1 MAEFKLGRIRF
12 IWKGAWTSSKEYYKD
27 DVVRYGGRTYIVN
40 TGHTSSN
47 AFTTDIANFDLL
59 ADGTE
64 WKGEWSLTT
73 VYKPN
78 DIVKYGGYLYV
89 CNTGHTSAAT
99 EADGLE
105 LDQTKWDLFAEGFD
119 WKGAWGVGTR
129 YKVNDIVRYGGV
141 MYLCTEAHTSA
152 ADAADGLELDQ
163 TKWDLFANGTTWR
176 NVWTATTRYKVG
188 DVVRYGGQVYI
199 CNTGH
204 TAAATDAL
212 GLEDDQA
219 KWDYIHKGIEYLGDW
234 TTSTRYKVNDVVKYG
249 SDIWICG
256 TYHTSGATLAADEAN
271 WSIFVP
277 GLEFEDSWQNNVNYQ
292 PGDVV
297 TYGGYSYVS
306 VTNNYGQVPF
316 NNVSHWELFTT
327 GFTFR
332 GDYDN
337 NYAYKIGDV
346 IRLGGWTYIALADGT
361 GNRPPDLVYWDKLNE
376 GLYWKGVWQDNVY
389 YDKGDVV
396 RGINDV
402 NSYVCIAAHTSEDTG
417 AGQNRPDQD
426 TNGNFWNLLS
436 GGAEVGNLTTRGD
449 IVYYGGSGPT
459 RLPVGA
465 PGQVLKV
472 NSAGTDPEWSYFG
485 QIDAVYYTA
494 LDGVDSAVPA
504 SGVTLDKPFR
514 TVNFG
519 LRQIEEGARKP
530 YATELLRRNK
540 AFIQDETISWVDTQ
554 IVNSSSPFTGS
565 FTYTAADWRRDL
577 GTFVDAL
584 VWDLSHGGNRKTRNE
599 TLAYFDATA
608 DQFYVTN
615 DGITAE
621 FAAAL
626 TFVTT
631 LIDDVITQDTPAND
645 YQALRSVANPTL
657 QVTDATIVEEP
668 DAQTILNNLRAIAS
682 AALTAGNTT
691 GVPAEIVANDT
702 LFVKTGTFTEV
713 LPMVIPESCAVVGDE
728 LRSTKITPA
737 GSLVDSAD
745 TAYSIAGITHMA
757 SIVDDIITNTA
768 VTPQSG
774 NAVTQDTA
782 LPAGS
787 GAAGTEAAS
796 IATGIK
802 NKIDFVLNAVG
813 SDVAKTGSNT
823 PNKTAGYTDAVL
835 RLEENKEFIAE
846 DVNRYIIATYPA
858 YTDYISGP
866 NAAALQAS
874 CKRDVRRYV
883 EAIQNDLI
891 YTGNYKAQRAAEQY
905 IRSVSGSTLNDMF
918 YVRNGTGLRN
928 CTVQGLSGV
937 LGSVNTYGTK
947 RPTAGAYVSLDP
959 GWGTAHEDVWVKNK
973 SCYVQNVTTFGT
985 GCIGLKIDGDLH
997 AGGNDSVV
1005 ANDFTQVL
1013 SDGIGVWCTNLGR
1026 TELVSVFS
1034 YYGHI
1039 GYLAE
1044 NGGKI
1049 RATNGNSSYGD
1060 FGCVSEG
1067 VDATEVPI
1075 IAYTDNK
1082 DKQAQVGK
1090 VLTDGD
1096 RILALEYI
1104 NAGRDYDTNGGN
1116 AVFSIVG
1123 DGFGLGTITPVYRTA
1138 GVMEVRLLNT
1148 NDEFGGA
1155 DYITAGNAAQIGN
1168 ATSITISNTDTASSG
1183 QYIGMAIWIEAGLG
1197 AGQYGYIDTF
1207 NAGTKQATIR
1217 KYSDGTPGWDHVLG
1231 EPILSLLDSTT
1242 TYQIEPRLEFSTPVG
1257 DGSSTSIKAIGRCR
1271 VQDGLINQIRII
1283 EPGQGY
1289 DNTITLTIT
1298 DPNNTTD
1305 APIQIRLGDG
1315 VLGQPTFAGA
1325 TNAGRGDGFETATAT
1340 VTATQIEETITGI
1353 SQTNPARVTIGA
1365 GHSIT
1370 LDGTKINIKEAL
1382 GLGARFFDPTT
1393 FYAKVI
1399 DANNIDLYEDPN
1411 LTVTIDA
1418 TALAAYT
1425 TGGKVTHGGGYMD
1438 NLQSGKF
1445 VQVSGLRSR
1454 PRAGSN
1460 VEFTNQPNVFYK
1472 LVAVT
1477 NLLGGDTGPFTAQLQ
1492 VSPDIPVDDAPQHL
1506 ESAEVRIRYSQV
1518 RLTGHDFLDIG
1529 TGNFTQTN
1537 YPNLPL
1543 QDPVPANETKEGGGG
1558 RVFYTSTDQ
1567 DGNFRVGGLFN
1578 VEQSTG
1584 VATLNADAFNI
1595 SGLQELSLGNIALG
1609 NTGATIN
1616 EFSTD
1621 GTFSANSDSIVPT
1634 QRAIRT
1640 YITSQIGG
1648 GASTLNVNQ
1657 IIAGLV
1663 QISGQEIT
1671 TTTVVPINVKAQF
1684 NFQGGINGAPVAL
1697 NMFLMG

>member
-12 IWKGAWTSSKEYYKD
+12 IWKGAWTSAKEYFKD
-27 DVVRYGGRTYIVN
+27 DVIRYGGRTYIVQ
-40 TGHTSSN
+40 TGHISGNSFDAQISN
-47 AFTTDIANFDLL
+47 FNLL

-64 WKGEWSLTT
+64 WKGTWALST

-78 DIVKYGGYLYV
+78 DVVKYGGLLYIA
-89 CNTGHTSAAT
+89 NTGHTSASLAS
-99 EADGLE
+99 DGLE

-119 WKGAWGVGTR
+119 WKGEWGVSAR

-141 MYLCTEAHTSA
+141 MYLCTEEHTSA
-152 ADAADGLELDQ
+152 ANLADGLELDS
-163 TKWDLFANGTTWR
+163 TKWDLFANGLTWR
-176 NVWTATTRYKVG
+176 GIWTATTRYRVG
-188 DVVRYGGQVYI
+188 DTVRYGGQVYV

-204 TAAATDAL
+204 TAGATDAD
-212 GLEDDQA
+212 GLEADQA
-219 KWDYIHKGIEYLGDW
+219 KWDYLHKGIEYKNDW
-234 TTSTRYKVNDVVKYG
+234 NTGVRYKVNDIVKYG
-249 SDIWICG
+249 ADIWIC
-256 TYHTSGATLAADEAN
+256 TAFHTSGATLAADESN
-271 WSIFVP
+271 WAIFVP

-297 TYGGYSYVS
+297 TYGGYSYIAI
-306 VTNNYGQVPF
+306 TNNYGETPY
-316 NNVSHWELFTT
+316 NNATNWELFTT

-332 GDYDN
+332 GNYDN
-337 NYAYKIGDV
+337 AFAYKVGDV

-361 GNRPPDLVYWDKLNE
+361 GNRPPDNVYWDKLNE
-376 GLYWKGVWQDNVY
+376 GLFWKSTWQDNVY

-396 RGINDV
+396 RGINNV
-402 NSYVCIAAHTSEDTG
+402 NSYVCVAAHTSEDTG

-426 TNGNFWNLLS
+426 TAGNFWNLLA

-449 IVYYGGSGPT
+449 LVYYGGSGPT

-472 NSAGTDPEWSYFG
+472 NEAGTDPEWAYFG

-494 LDGVDSAVPA
+494 LDGVDAEVPA
-504 SGVTLDKPFR
+504 AGVTLDKPFR

-519 LRQIEEGARKP
+519 LRNIEEGARKP
-530 YATELLRRNK
+530 YATKLLKRNK
-540 AFIQDETISWVDTQ
+540 AFIQDETISWIDTQ

-565 FTYTAADWRRDL
+565 FTYTAANWRRDL
-577 GTFVDAL
+577 GTFIDAL
-584 VWDLSHGGNRKTRNE
+584 IWDLSHGGNRKTRKE
-599 TLAYFDATA
+599 ALAYFDAAA
-608 DQFYVTN
+608 DQYYVSN
-615 DGITAE
+615 DGVTAE

-626 TFVTT
+626 TFITT
-631 LIDDVITQDTPAND
+631 LIDDVITQDAPATD
-645 YQALRSVANPTL
+645 YQALRSVATPTL
-657 QVTDATIVEEP
+657 RVTDATLTEEY
-668 DAQTILNNLRAIAS
+668 DAQQILVSLRTIAT
-682 AALTAGNTT
+682 AALTAGNTS
-691 GVPAEIVANDT
+691 GVPAEIIANDT
-702 LFVKTGTFTEV
+702 LFVKTGSFAEV

-737 GSLVDSAD
+737 GQLTGSSDN
-745 TAYSIAGITHMA
+745 TYSMAGIVHAA
-757 SIVDDIITNTA
+757 SIIDDIITNTA
-768 VTPQSG
+768 ITRQTG
-774 NAVTQDTA
+774 NTITQNVA
-782 LPAGS
+782 APAGS
-787 GAAGTEAAS
+787 SAAGTYAANVL
-796 IATGIK
+796 TGIK
-802 NKIDFVLNAVG
+802 NKIDFVLNANG
-813 SDVAKTGSNT
+813 SDVAMTGSNT
-823 PNKTAGYTDAVL
+823 PNKTAGFTDAVL
-835 RLEENKEFIAE
+835 RIEENKELIAE
-846 DVNRYIIATYPA
+846 DVNRFIIATYPA

-866 NAAALQAS
+866 NASTLQAA
-874 CKRDVRRYV
+874 CKRDVRRYL
-883 EAIQNDLI
+883 EAVQHDLI

-905 IRSVSGSTLNDMF
+905 IRSVNGSTLNDMF

-928 CTVQGLSGV
+928 CTVQGLNGT

-997 AGGNDSVV
+997 AGGNDSIV

-1049 RATNGNSSYGD
+1049 RATNGNSSYGE

-1075 IAYTDNK
+1075 IAYADNK

-1090 VLTDGD
+1090 ILTDGD

-1104 NAGRDYDTNGGN
+1104 NAGREYDTNGGN
-1116 AVFSIVG
+1116 AVINITG
-1123 DGFGLGTITPVYRTA
+1123 DGYGLGTVTPTYRTA

-1148 NDEFGGA
+1148 NDEFGGE
-1155 DYITAGNAAQIGN
+1155 DYKTAGNAAQIGN
-1168 ATSITISNTDTASSG
+1168 ATQITISNTDTASSG
-1183 QYIGMAIWIEAGLG
+1183 EYVGMAIWIEAGLG

-1207 NAGTKQATIR
+1207 NSGTKVATIR
-1217 KYSDGTPGWDHVLG
+1217 KYSDGTAGWDHVLG
-1231 EPILSLLDSTT
+1231 ESILSLLDSTT
-1242 TYQIEPRLEFSTPVG
+1242 TYVIEPRLTFSTPTG
-1257 DGSSTSIKAIGRCR
+1257 DGSSTSVQAIARAR
-1271 VQDGLINQIRII
+1271 VQDGKINQIRII

-1289 DNTITLTIT
+1289 DNSVTVTIT
-1298 DPNNTTD
+1298 DPNNTTE
-1305 APIQIRLGDG
+1305 APVQVRIGDG

-1325 TNAGRGDGFETATAT
+1325 NNNGRGIGYETATAL
-1340 VTATQIEETITGI
+1340 VTATQIEANVTAITKA
-1353 SQTNPARVTIGA
+1353 NPCVVTCGA
-1365 GHSIT
+1365 GHNIT
-1370 LDGTKINIKEAL
+1370 LDGTKVNISEVL
-1382 GLGARFFDPTT
+1382 GMTRFFDPTT
-1393 FYAKVI
+1393 FFAKVV
-1399 DANNIDLYEDPN
+1399 DANNIELYEDPN
-1411 LTVTIDA
+1411 LSVAIDT
-1418 TALAAYT
+1418 TAQGNYT
-1425 TGGKVTHGGGYMD
+1425 TGGKVKHGGGHMD

-1445 VQVSGLRSR
+1445 VQVSGLRNK

-1477 NLLGGDTGPFTAQLQ
+1477 NLLGGADGPFTAQLQ
-1492 VSPDIPVDDAPQHL
+1492 VSPDIPVDNAPAHF

-1543 QDPVPANETKEGGGG
+1543 QDPQPDNETQEGGGG
-1558 RVFYTSTDQ
+1558 RVFFTSTDQ

-1684 NFQGGINGAPVAL
+1684 NFVKGIDGAPVAL